1 MAITGQLYVI
11 AAPSGAGKT
20 SLVKQLLTC
29 LPDIE
34 LSVSHTTRP
43 QRTGEK
49 EGLDYYFVDRDTFC
63 ALVQEGVFLE
73 HAKVFDYDYGT
84 SRYAVLEQL
93 HTGADVILEIDW
105 QGARQ
110 VRASSLDAQSIFI
123 LPPSRET
130 LRQRLLKRGQDK
142 PEVIERRMRDAV
154 DQIVHYN
161 DFDYIVVNDDF
172 DKALDAL
179 CAIIVANRQRREVQ
193 TVRQHNLIQDLLS

>member
-1 MAITGQLYVI
+1 MAITGHLYVI

-20 SLVKQLLTC
+20 SLVKRLLTC

-34 LSVSHTTRP
+34 VSVSHTTRS
-43 QRTGEK
+43 RRAGEK
-49 EGLDYYFVDRDTFC
+49 DGVDYYFVDRDTFC

-93 HTGADVILEIDW
+93 RAGVDVILEIDW

-110 VRASSLDAQSIFI
+110 VRASSLDAHSIFI
-123 LPPSRET
+123 LPPSQET
-130 LRQRLLKRGQDK
+130 LRQRLLKRGQDD

-154 DQIVHYN
+154 NQIVHYN

-172 DKALDAL
+172 AKALDAL
-179 CAIIVANRQRREVQ
+179 CAIIVANRQRRDVQ
-193 TVRQHNLIQDLLS
+193 TVRQHNLIQNLLS